1 MSYKNRLAAIHYLF
15 ERSKCIPF
23 LFPTQTSLM
32 SSLSNMFDKPTDTG
46 GGARVCNSE
55 SMNRS
60 SRQRVHIEHD
70 LVGYIPLDELLKAE
84 QA

>member
-1 MSYKNRLAAIHYLF
+1 MYGITAPIVAEKNAFVNL
-15 ERSKCIPF
+15 
-23 LFPTQTSLM
+23 
-32 SSLSNMFDKPTDTG
+32 DTG

-55 SMNRS
+55 FMNRN

>member
-1 MSYKNRLAAIHYLF
+1 MPYIFCGYNSIVAEKIAFVNL
-15 ERSKCIPF
+15 
-23 LFPTQTSLM
+23 
-32 SSLSNMFDKPTDTG
+32 DTG

-55 SMNRS
+55 FMNRNN
-60 SRQRVHIEHD
+60 RQRVHIEHD

>member
-1 MSYKNRLAAIHYLF
+1 MVAEKTAFVNL
-15 ERSKCIPF
+15 
-23 LFPTQTSLM
+23 
-32 SSLSNMFDKPTDTG
+32 DTG

-55 SMNRS
+55 FMNRS

-70 LVGYIPLDELLKAE
+70 LVGYIPLDQLLKAE

>member
-1 MSYKNRLAAIHYLF
+1 MVWDYSPYCSRKNDFVNL
-15 ERSKCIPF
+15 
-23 LFPTQTSLM
+23 
-32 SSLSNMFDKPTDTG
+32 DTG

-70 LVGYIPLDELLKAE
+70 LVGYIPVDELLKAE

>member
-1 MSYKNRLAAIHYLF
+1 
-15 ERSKCIPF
+15 
-23 LFPTQTSLM
+23 M

-46 GGARVCNSE
+46 GGARVCNRE

>member
-1 MSYKNRLAAIHYLF
+1 
-15 ERSKCIPF
+15 
-23 LFPTQTSLM
+23 
-32 SSLSNMFDKPTDTG
+32 
-46 GGARVCNSE
+46 
-55 SMNRS
+55 MNRS

>member
-1 MSYKNRLAAIHYLF
+1 MPYIFCGYDSIVAEKTAFVNL
-15 ERSKCIPF
+15 
-23 LFPTQTSLM
+23 
-32 SSLSNMFDKPTDTG
+32 DTG
-46 GGARVCNSE
+46 GGARVCNRE